1 MEAIEVRNLRK
12 RYGDTVAVED
22 VSFTVEQGE
31 IFGVLGP
38 NGAGK
43 TTTVETIAGLRVAD
57 GGRVRVLG
65 RDPADP
71 SLRELIGVQLQDS
84 ALPDKLRV
92 GEALSLYAAF
102 YREPADAD
110 ELIAQ
115 LGLEKV
121 RDSAFGKLSGGERQR
136 LSIALA
142 LIGRPKIA
150 ILDELTTGLDPSAR
164 RATWALIEDIR
175 SRGVTI
181 LLVTHF
187 MEEAERLCDRVAVI
201 DRGRVVA
208 LDTPGSL
215 GTLREQRLRFRPSA
229 PVEDAVLLSLEDVS
243 SVRREGELIVVSGGP
258 AVVQNVAAALAR
270 DGIVAEG
277 LRVEQANLED
287 AFVELTSYRPE
298 GDTWASSADV
308 DETRLASR
316 TRGAS

>member
-12 RYGDTVAVED
+12 TYGSTVAVED
-22 VSFTVEQGE
+22 VSFTVAEGE

-43 TTTVETIAGLRVAD
+43 TTTVETIAGLREPD

-71 SLRELIGVQLQDS
+71 ELRELVGVQLQDS
-84 ALPDKLRV
+84 ALPDRLRV
-92 GEALSLYAAF
+92 GEALELYGAF

-110 ELIAQ
+110 ELIAR
-115 LGLEKV
+115 LGLENV

-142 LIGRPKIA
+142 LIGRPRIA

-175 SRGVTI
+175 AGGVTI

-201 DRGRVVA
+201 DRRRVVA
-208 LDTPGSL
+208 LDTPDALIAAHVARIGSVMPM
-215 GTLREQRLRFRPSA
+215 R
-229 PVEDAVLLSLEDVS
+229 VS
-243 SVRREGELIVVSGGP
+243 
-258 AVVQNVAAALAR
+258 
-270 DGIVAEG
+270 
-277 LRVEQANLED
+277 LED
-287 AFVELTSYRPE
+287 AFVEMV
-298 GDTWASSADV
+298 G
-308 DETRLASR
+308 
-316 TRGAS
+316 

>member
-1 MEAIEVRNLRK
+1 MCAGAVLATLLRMEAIEVRNLRK
-12 RYGDTVAVED
+12 TYGETVAVDD
-22 VSFTVEQGE
+22 VSFTVEEGE

-43 TTTVETIAGLRVAD
+43 TTTVETIAGLRVPDA
-57 GGRVRVLG
+57 GRVRVLG
-65 RDPADP
+65 RDPGDP
-71 SLRELIGVQLQDS
+71 ELRELVGVQLQDS
-84 ALPDKLRV
+84 ALPDRLRV
-92 GEALSLYAAF
+92 GEALDLYAAF
-102 YREPADAD
+102 YRDPADAG

-115 LGLEKV
+115 LGWEEAG
-121 RDSAFGKLSGGERQR
+121 DNACGKLSGGARQR
-136 LSIALA
+136 RSIALA
-142 LIGRPKIA
+142 LIGRPRIA

-175 SRGVTI
+175 ARGVTI

-208 LDTPGSL
+208 LDSPGSL

-229 PVEDAVLLSLEDVS
+229 AVDDAQLLALPDVS
-243 SVRREGELIVVSGGP
+243 SVRREGELIVVSGGA

-287 AFVELTSYRPE
+287 AFVELT
-298 GDTWASSADV
+298 A
-308 DETRLASR
+308 
-316 TRGAS
+316 